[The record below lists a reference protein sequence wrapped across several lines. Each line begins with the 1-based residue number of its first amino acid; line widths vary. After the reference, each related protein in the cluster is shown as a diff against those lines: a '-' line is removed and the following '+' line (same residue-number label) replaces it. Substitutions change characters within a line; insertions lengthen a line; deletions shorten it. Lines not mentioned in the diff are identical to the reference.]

1 MKKEAIDYAQRG
13 WAVMACQAH
22 SKEPNFSLM
31 KRAYLSA
38 TTDIEQIEA
47 MFDIEPNIN
56 IGIALSTSGL
66 IVIDID
72 YRNGGNL
79 MPEFEATYTISTG
92 DGLHLYYRTNPANSF
107 YGKYAEGIDIKHKG
121 YVVAAPSIHPNGK
134 TYTVIDSRD
143 PIELPTAIYQRIIK
157 NELVAA

>member
-1 MKKEAIDYAQRG
+1 MQKEALEYAQRG
-13 WAVMACQAH
+13 WAVMACQAK

-47 MFDIEPNIN
+47 MFELSPNGN

-72 YRNGGNL
+72 YRNGGSPL
-79 MPEFEATYTISTG
+79 PVFEPTYTVSTG

-134 TYTVIDSRD
+134 TYTVIDGRD
-143 PIELPTAIYQRIIK
+143 PIELPEAIYQRIIK
-157 NELVAA
+157 NESVAA

>member
-1 MKKEAIDYAQRG
+1 MKTQAIKYAQRG
-13 WAVMACQAH
+13 WAVMACQPK
-22 SKEPNFSLM
+22 SKEPDFNLM

-38 TTDIEQIEA
+38 TTDVEQIEA
-47 MFDIEPNIN
+47 MFDISPNGN

-72 YRNGGNL
+72 YRNGGVRL
-79 MPEFEATYTISTG
+79 PEFENTYTVSTG

-134 TYTVIDSRD
+134 TYTVIDDRD
-143 PIELPTAIYQRIIK
+143 PIELPAAIYQRIIK
-157 NELVAA
+157 TELVAA